1 MPQLSAPHHITS
13 FQNSYLRNDSGH
25 SDQYPGVGAVL
36 GEVIENSQQEADNSN
51 DQSVAVTLS
60 Y

>member
-1 MPQLSAPHHITS
+1 MPQMSAPHHMTA
-13 FQNSYLRNDSGH
+13 FPNSYLRNDSGH

-36 GEVIENSQQEADNSN
+36 GEVVENSQHEN
-51 DQSVAVTLS
+51 DDHNDHS